1 MPAPLPIGM
10 AVLSLQGMGQ
20 HHRSPTRLQI
30 LLMEAANSLE
40 MLLQRLAQASGQ
52 QRAAILSAFAIPYC
66 QLPPLEIQ
74 ILHSEAQCLQ
84 PLRGSRWLQ
93 AKSTPIQQS
102 HHQG

>member
-1 MPAPLPIGM
+1 
-10 AVLSLQGMGQ
+10 MGQ